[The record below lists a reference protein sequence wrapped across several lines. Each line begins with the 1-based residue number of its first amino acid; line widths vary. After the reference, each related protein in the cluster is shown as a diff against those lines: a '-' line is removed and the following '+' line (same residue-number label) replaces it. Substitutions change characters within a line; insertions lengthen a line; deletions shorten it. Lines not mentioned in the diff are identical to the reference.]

1 MTSCVHCPWC
11 KSPHGLAKG
20 WVQPF
25 VLHFGSEKLRV
36 QHFGL
41 VPCQPQPSLT
51 QLPPFFATGGSESVP
66 SVLIF
71 SCVKHMH
78 MTTKGVQQQ
87 AYAAVNVP

>member
-1 MTSCVHCPWC
+1 MSIVHGVKVHMALPKAGSSHSSFTLEV
-11 KSPHGLAKG
+11 KSSGCSTLDLYLANHSHHSHSY
-20 WVQPF
+20 
-25 VLHFGSEKLRV
+25 LL
-36 QHFGL
+36 
-41 VPCQPQPSLT
+41 
-51 QLPPFFATGGSESVP
+51 FFATGGSESVP